1 MIEESLKS
9 EIEEELE
16 KSVQEQK
23 DKSAHGE
30 NPLEKYMK
38 IIQQRQEQSS
48 ADKVPVL
55 RIATRWQR
63 GREALG
69 WLIPTP
75 WGICSLLK
83 TGRERPSIRLSY
95 RFSK

>member
-16 KSVQEQK
+16 KSIQEQK

-48 ADKVPVL
+48 ADKVLVL
-55 RIATRWQR
+55 RMAIRWQR
-63 GREALG
+63 GGRHWGGLFQHLG
-69 WLIPTP
+69 AVP
-75 WGICSLLK
+75 W
-83 TGRERPSIRLSY
+83 
-95 RFSK
+95 